1 MFTHTNENREFW
13 IKEVSLD
20 ADLIE
25 DIRNSDILFLPVR
38 EYRNIN
44 NIFYTTAGD
53 FFKYIKK
60 QNDISVEICINDR
73 DYKPISLNSREFI
86 LGTIL
91 IKDIV
96 LPILVGIATNYFI
109 ENQKADNDDKVSI
122 SIIVE
127 KKDGNYRLDYDGDIN
142 GFIKLK
148 DKIDLEREEQ
158 ENEKSDQSANQLQN
172 EKI

>member
-60 QNDISVEICINDR
+60 QNDFCINQ
-73 DYKPISLNSREFI
+73 KPLCLQTEPLEYQRLFYY
-86 LGTIL
+86 
-91 IKDIV
+91 IKYIFFEIFKRH
-96 LPILVGIATNYFI
+96 LFY
-109 ENQKADNDDKVSI
+109 
-122 SIIVE
+122 
-127 KKDGNYRLDYDGDIN
+127 
-142 GFIKLK
+142 
-148 DKIDLEREEQ
+148 
-158 ENEKSDQSANQLQN
+158 
-172 EKI
+172 